1 MREIKFR
8 AYRKGIMMYFT
19 FKDIHSTKSYNGWSN
34 YIFKGDG
41 EDRKGIDIVD
51 DNDVVVMQY
60 TGLKGKNDK
69 EIYEGDIVRTYQAVR
84 DQSGSFLYKESAGI
98 WLVLFEQCK
107 FMITDGVINKSLSD
121 YCFDCGE
128 QYIEKLG
135 NKYEN
140 PELLKEA
147 NDDV

>member
-1 MREIKFR
+1 MVREIKFR

-60 TGLKGKNDK
+60 TGLKDKNGKG
-69 EIYEGDIVRTYQAVR
+69 IYEGDIVKVYTWVS
-84 DQSGSFLYKESAGI
+84 DGPDSYKNCIG
-98 WLVLFEQCK
+98 K
-107 FMITDGVINKSLSD
+107 GVIELYQGKYVIKEYQTIHGLSD
-121 YCFDCGE
+121 YFWDGGNDLLE
-128 QYIEKLG
+128 IIG

-140 PELLKEA
+140 PELLKEGA
-147 NDDV
+147 NDD